1 MESDDIL
8 REFVEYIA
16 RGLVDNP
23 DQVKVT
29 EDRHGDR
36 VTLYLDVAEA
46 DMGKVIGKGGRIAHA
61 IRNLVKVAAIQEDV
75 RANLEIG

>member
-1 MESDDIL
+1 MKEL
-8 REFVEYIA
+8 VEYIA
-16 RGLVDNP
+16 KGLVDDP
-23 DQVKVT
+23 SMVRVI
-29 EDRHGDR
+29 EDRVGDR
-36 VTLYLDVAEA
+36 VTLYLEVAQG